1 MPGQLWKA
9 VDYIITMYEAKLN
22 ELNPKLS
29 HIQYDISDLN
39 AYIDSLADL
48 TAMVCD
54 DKTCQYQGVSRLKV
68 KAGIL
73 ANLTRKAGV

>member
-1 MPGQLWKA
+1 
-9 VDYIITMYEAKLN
+9 VDYIITMYEAKLK
-22 ELNPKLS
+22 ELNPSLG

-48 TAMVCD
+48 TAMICD
-54 DKTCQYQGVSRLKV
+54 SKTFQYQGVSRPKI

-73 ANLTRKAGV
+73 ANLTRKAGK